1 MVILVAGGS
10 GLVGSAV
17 VRELTKLNKK
27 VVGISSKEVN
37 LLNRE
42 STFSF
47 MSELRPDVVIDAA
60 AKVGGIGGNNAYPVE
75 FLSENLQIQCNLM
88 DAAHEFKVKNFIF
101 LASSCI
107 YPKECPQPIKEEYVL
122 TGKLENSN
130 SAYAMAKLS
139 GMELIKSYRKEYGY
153 KWINI
158 MPTNIYGPYDNFDL
172 ETSHVFPAL
181 IRKFLDAKESKAK
194 SITLW
199 GSGRPRREFLHA
211 DDLAKAILICLT
223 NYDSDEQINIGTGVD
238 ITIKELAEKISRY
251 TGYEGEII
259 WDESKLDG
267 TLQKVLDISKISKLG
282 WKPEI
287 SIDEGIIS
295 TFNWYQNNRHRSN

>member
-17 VRELTKLNKK
+17 VRELTKLNEK
-27 VVGISSKEVN
+27 VVGISSKEIN

-88 DAAHEFKVKNFIF
+88 DAAHEFKVKNFVF

-139 GMELIKSYRKEYGY
+139 GMELIKSYRMG
-153 KWINI
+153 IN
-158 MPTNIYGPYDNFDL
+158 G
-172 ETSHVFPAL
+172 
-181 IRKFLDAKESKAK
+181 
-194 SITLW
+194 
-199 GSGRPRREFLHA
+199 
-211 DDLAKAILICLT
+211 
-223 NYDSDEQINIGTGVD
+223 
-238 ITIKELAEKISRY
+238 
-251 TGYEGEII
+251 
-259 WDESKLDG
+259 
-267 TLQKVLDISKISKLG
+267 
-282 WKPEI
+282 
-287 SIDEGIIS
+287 
-295 TFNWYQNNRHRSN
+295 